1 MVKLRSRMAT
11 ASPADR
17 VVPPALVVC
26 VKRLSRKKL
35 VLIGTAAAVALL
47 ELVLLLGPFGLRY
60 GVAVG
65 GILAAALAL
74 YVIRALRRIGKR
86 TAQAVLSLRNLQRR
100 LKQHEAHLDGAA
112 AALSNLVSQDRFE
125 LVAVL
130 DAQAKAVEA
139 VSSQLSD
146 VRERLNTLAT
156 RTPRQLT
163 QADRAN
169 FAQIEALL
177 ELRDLVPRRAP
188 MPPTRGFPAAP
199 TSLLNL
205 VHTVLE
211 RKPGLV
217 VECGSGASSI
227 WVGYAL
233 ERLGGGRCIALE
245 HDLEFAQATREM
257 VERHGLSGFVEVRD
271 APLRA
276 VDVDG
281 ETFQW
286 YDPEALRDVRDA
298 DLVFVDGPPGFTG
311 PLARFPAVPVL
322 KPLLS
327 AQGAVVILDDAGRPE
342 EQAAQQRWCE
352 DFGATVIA
360 SSTVESGWTSLS
372 VPA

>member
-1 MVKLRSRMAT
+1 M
-11 ASPADR
+11 
-17 VVPPALVVC
+17 
-26 VKRLSRKKL
+26 KRLSRKKL
-35 VLIGTAAAVALL
+35 VLLGAASVAVL
-47 ELVLLLGPFGLRY
+47 ELVLLLGPFDLRY

-65 GILAAALAL
+65 GLLAAALAL
-74 YVIRALRRIGKR
+74 YVVRALRRVGKR
-86 TAQAVLSLRNLQRR
+86 TAQIVKSLRTMQRR
-100 LKQHEAHLDGAA
+100 LKQHEAYLDGAA
-112 AALSNLVSQDRFE
+112 AALGNLVSQDRFE
-125 LVAVL
+125 LVGVL

-139 VSSQLSD
+139 VSGQLSE
-146 VRERLNTLAT
+146 VRERLDTLSTLDTLA
-156 RTPRQLT
+156 RRIPKQLT
-163 QADRAN
+163 LADRAN
-169 FAQIEALL
+169 FAQVEALL

-205 VHTVLE
+205 VQTVLE

-217 VECGSGASSI
+217 VECGSGASSV

-233 ERLGGGRCIALE
+233 ERLGAGRCIALE
-245 HDLEFAQATREM
+245 HDPEFAQETREM

-271 APLRA
+271 APLRD

-286 YDPEALRDVRDA
+286 YDPEALHDVRDA
-298 DLVFVDGPPGFTG
+298 DVVFVDGPPGFTG

-322 KPLLS
+322 KPLVS

-342 EQAAQQRWCE
+342 EQAAQQRWCD